1 MKEYLM
7 HKYGLTTERAEQI
20 IQEYETFVRSHN
32 SSMSIH
38 DFIKVTSATKCA
50 YEPPGIGLKSLNVL
64 YPELKDMENAVLTLE
79 NGFLLSALTPMLTK
93 EEEKELCLLL
103 YKWKSNFRNHKK
115 EVINGMAS
123 ELSEK

>member
-7 HKYGLTTERAEQI
+7 KNYGLTTKRAEQI
-20 IQEYETFVRSHN
+20 IQEYEAYIKSHN
-32 SSMSIH
+32 SSMSI
-38 DFIKVTSATKCA
+38 DYFVACTTKCA
-50 YEPPGIGLKSLNVL
+50 NKPPEIGLKFNLI
-64 YPELKDMENAVLTLE
+64 YPELKDMEKAVLTLE
-79 NGFLLSALTPMLTK
+79 NGFLFSALTPMLTK